1 VILRI
6 ALAIATVSAAGLVAV
21 PTGASGLDRTLT
33 ARGAIVQPPKA
44 SVTKLLQPDQG
55 CQVLLDAGTGDCA
68 VLETAHGTLVFTIEA
83 GPYESDVLVS
93 RPWTVRVYRSSK
105 AVSDGEEVGLE
116 TRPQGTEPGPVFA
129 GVTAKTADVSGDG
142 KPELLI
148 GYRSEGTGQFLDVDI
163 VSTKADGAPVVLAHE
178 RLDHGV
184 VKLANGHFIQ
194 YTPVYEKGDANCC
207 PTFIE
212 RDTVRWRNGAFHVER
227 GPRVPT
233 KQSETPPGDLG

>member
-1 VILRI
+1 LRA
-6 ALAIATVSAAGLVAV
+6 ALAIAAVSAATVVAV
-21 PTGASGLDRTLT
+21 PAAASGRDRTLT
-33 ARGAIVQPPKA
+33 ARGAIVQPPKVP
-44 SVTKLLQPDQG
+44 VTKPLQPDQG

-68 VLETAHGTLVFTIEA
+68 VLETAHGTLVFTVEA

-93 RPWTVRVYRSSK
+93 RPWTVRVYRASK
-105 AVSDGEEVGLE
+105 TVPDGEEVALE

-129 GVTAKTADVSGDG
+129 NVTAKVADVTGDG
-142 KPELLI
+142 RPELLI

-163 VSTKADGAPVVLAHE
+163 VSTKADGALVVLAHE

-194 YTPVYEKGDANCC
+194 YTPVYKKGDANCC

-212 RDTVRWRNGAFHVER
+212 RDTIRWRDGAFHVER
-227 GPRVPT
+227 GPRTPT
-233 KQSETPPGDLG
+233 KKAKIPPGDLG